1 MRAILVVMSIAFAS
15 LCFTPLV
22 GMAGEDPTES
32 GVAHKPSVAEQIR
45 GEWVRYRDTPNG
57 RYMTIKAHLAEHSV
71 VTTYDPNHKPV
82 EAHRSEYRV
91 DDSADVPVFRY
102 RNKVVLIGQNA
113 GAKDQRESA
122 YLLRIDGDRFY
133 EVHGMLPGDKGEPSL
148 IVWERLKDNPIPKPK
163 A

>member
-1 MRAILVVMSIAFAS
+1 MPAILAVVSLAIAS
-15 LCFTPLV
+15 LCLMPLAV
-22 GMAGEDPTES
+22 QAADDPTDS
-32 GVAHKPSVAEQIR
+32 DVARNQSVAEQIR

-57 RYMTIKAHLAEHSV
+57 RYMTIKAHLADHTV

-91 DDSADVPVFRY
+91 DDTADVPVFRY
-102 RNKVVLIGQNA
+102 RNKVVLIGLNA
-113 GAKDQRESA
+113 GAKDVRESA

-148 IVWERLKDNPIPKPK
+148 IVWERLKNNPIPKPK